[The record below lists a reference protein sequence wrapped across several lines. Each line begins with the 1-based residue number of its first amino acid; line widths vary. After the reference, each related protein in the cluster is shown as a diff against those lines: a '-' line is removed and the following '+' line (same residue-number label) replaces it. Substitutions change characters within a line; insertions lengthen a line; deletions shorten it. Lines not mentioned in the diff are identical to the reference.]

1 MVQFETIGVVGCGLM
16 GHGIAQV
23 AAAQAGKQVI
33 VVEADRAALD
43 RGIERI
49 AQSLAKLAQK
59 AVEKKQMDE
68 AAARAFVEAA
78 RARITPTGS
87 TAELA
92 RCDLVIEAI
101 VEDLDAKCALW
112 RSLAGVCPPHTVFA
126 SNTSSFPIAAMAEA
140 SGRRDRMLGLHFFN
154 PVQLMQLVEVVR
166 LPETAPDVLDA
177 ALAFARACGKE
188 PVVCKDTPG
197 FIVNRLLVPFL
208 VQALLMAE
216 RGDAS
221 KEDIDTAMRLG
232 CGHPMGP
239 ITLADYVGLDTTLA
253 ILEGW
258 HRRHPEEPAFVIPQ
272 SLRDKVAAGK
282 LGRKTGEGFYRWEGD
297 KRV

>member
-1 MVQFETIGVVGCGLM
+1 MEFNSIGVVGCGLM

-23 AAAQAGKQVI
+23 AAAQAKKQVV
-33 VVEADRAALD
+33 VVETDRAALD
-43 RGIERI
+43 RGLARI
-49 AQSLAKLAQK
+49 GQSLAKFADK
-59 AVEKKQMDE
+59 AVEKKQMD
-68 AAARAFVEAA
+68 ADAARAFAA
-78 RARITPTGS
+78 GARGRIKPS
-87 TAELA
+87 LLRQDLA
-92 RCDLVIEAI
+92 GCDLVIEAI

-112 RSLAGVCPPHTVFA
+112 RELDGVCGAHTVFA
-126 SNTSSFPIAAMAEA
+126 SNTSSFPIAAMADA
-140 SGRRDRMLGLHFFN
+140 GRRPARTIGLHFFN
-154 PVQLMQLVEVVR
+154 PVQLMQLVEVVH
-166 LPETAPDVLDA
+166 LPRTDPAVVQA

-188 PVVCKDTPG
+188 PVTCQDTPG

-258 HRRHPEEPAFVIPQ
+258 RRRHPGEPAFVVPQ
-272 SLRDKVAAGK
+272 SLRENVAAGK
-282 LGRKTGEGFYRWEGD
+282 LGRKSGEGFYRWEGD